1 MLYNELKKDLIELMH
16 EATPMNLNSLI
27 NTIRNCK
34 DVESVNVEKFYSKG
48 CIYTDEFKGVYN
60 TAYLQALDDND
71 NEMGTIWFGRT
82 DWLSPRCEKY
92 RDGTP
97 IKEDVKL
104 HVDVKSDTILI
115 VSIDCIAT
123 DEEYSVLFYELFEEL
138 KQYET
143 RRSI

>member
-1 MLYNELKKDLIELMH
+1 MLYDDLEKDLIELMH

-34 DVESVNVEKFYSKG
+34 DVETVWIKRFYSKG
-48 CIYTDEFKGVYN
+48 DIHTDDGKRVYN
-60 TAYLQALDDND
+60 NSYLRILDDD
-71 NEMGTIWFGRT
+71 DEIGVIWFGRI
-82 DWLSPRCEKY
+82 DWLSPRCERY

-104 HVDVKSDTILI
+104 HVDIKSDTILI

-123 DEEYSVLFYELFEEL
+123 DEECSVLFYELFEEL
-138 KQYET
+138 K
-143 RRSI
+143 